1 MKDENIISFSK
12 TYKFLMSLDD
22 ISVARVNKSLGLL
35 EKYGEQVRYPHTKY
49 IRDGLFELRITGI
62 KHIRIFLYLGIKKSC
77 YCTRSLKKRIS
88 YPKKEIEYALA
99 LKRQLQ

>member
-1 MKDENIISFSK
+1 
-12 TYKFLMSLDD
+12 MSLDD

-62 KHIRIFLYLGIKKSC
+62 KHIRIFFVFRDKEIVLLHAFVKK
-77 YCTRSLKKRIS
+77 TNIV
-88 YPKKEIEYALA
+88 PKKEIEYALA